1 MSFTFFIRLQ
11 TLNLVNEM
19 GELTTWIQEHLSI
32 PASVQLNI
40 FYSLVALLIL
50 WILRFLANKLI
61 YRTFSDIKLRY
72 MWKNGVK
79 NAFYIIFLIT
89 LLFIWTKQIGS
100 LGTFLGLVSAG
111 LAIALQAPIVNL
123 AGWLFII
130 IRKPFEVGDRI
141 QIGEQAGDVIDVRF
155 FQFTINEI
163 GNWVDAEQSTGRI
176 IHVPNG
182 QVFKISQANYT
193 QGFPHIWN
201 EIGVLLTFESDW
213 KKGKKVLEE
222 IIERHA
228 DQLSET
234 AERRLQ
240 EASKKFMIFYS
251 QLTPF
256 VYLSVKDSGVMLTI
270 RYLTPPKKRRITE
283 HRIWENIL
291 NEFDKHD
298 DLEFAYPTT
307 RLYVDPADS
316 RPKNLE

>member
-1 MSFTFFIRLQ
+1 
-11 TLNLVNEM
+11 M
-19 GELTTWIQEHLSI
+19 GELTNWIQEHLSI

-40 FYSLVALLIL
+40 FYSLTAFLIL

-79 NAFYIIFLIT
+79 NAFYILFLIS

-111 LAIALQAPIVNL
+111 LAIALQSPIVNL

-141 QIGEQAGDVIDVRF
+141 QIGEHAGDVIDVRF

-182 QVFKISQANYT
+182 LVFKIPQANYS

-201 EIGVLLTFESDW
+201 ELGVLLTFESDW
-213 KKGKKVLEE
+213 KKGKRVLEE

-256 VYLSVKDSGVMLTI
+256 VYLSVKESGVMLTI

-283 HRIWENIL
+283 HRIWENVL
-291 NEFDKHD
+291 KEFDKHD

-307 RLYVDPADS
+307 RIYVDPKEGKQAPPPFKS
-316 RPKNLE
+316 